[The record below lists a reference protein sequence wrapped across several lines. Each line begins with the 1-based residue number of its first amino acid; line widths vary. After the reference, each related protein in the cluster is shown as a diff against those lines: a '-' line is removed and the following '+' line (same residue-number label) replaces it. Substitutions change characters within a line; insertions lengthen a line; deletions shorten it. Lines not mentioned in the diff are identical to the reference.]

1 MKLCARIGVV
11 LWMVACKPADPAN
24 DEEPKDSGLL
34 PECAQGAPIYT
45 GSASVTWCMQAESG
59 AQALEEGVEQGL
71 AAWEMA
77 TPEVTLFS
85 EVACSEADQVFVL
98 GSDTPGPVATR
109 DDDTGQWTL
118 AIPLEDVFVGGQV
131 CDDALCVDDLVAHEL
146 GHRLGLEHSYEEG
159 ESPTTEEGEALMG
172 WQSTPCE
179 CRVPCTWDLDALAA
193 G

>member
-85 EVACSEADQVFVL
+85 EVACSEADQV
-98 GSDTPGPVATR
+98 
-109 DDDTGQWTL
+109 
-118 AIPLEDVFVGGQV
+118 
-131 CDDALCVDDLVAHEL
+131 
-146 GHRLGLEHSYEEG
+146 
-159 ESPTTEEGEALMG
+159 
-172 WQSTPCE
+172 
-179 CRVPCTWDLDALAA
+179 PCTWELNALAA
-193 G
+193 GCGAHRATRQQAPTRSRSSLRCHWGCERSMSRCTIGRRVCPVR